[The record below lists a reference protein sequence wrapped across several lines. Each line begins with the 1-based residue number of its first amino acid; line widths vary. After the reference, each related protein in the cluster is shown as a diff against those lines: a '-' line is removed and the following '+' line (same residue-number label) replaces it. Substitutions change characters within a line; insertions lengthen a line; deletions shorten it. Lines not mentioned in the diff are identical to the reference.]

1 MNMSKQRVTNMLN
14 GPISSIFLIGA
25 YDTGLTTEE
34 LARPYL
40 SFQLATRSAS
50 FIERPNT
57 DRLIMINRAKRVAV
71 NLEAYASRILSC
83 NEASWWFDPIDL
95 DNQIWVPHSRT
106 TPNPD
111 AWGLFD
117 DEHGGGQTPT
127 RAYITSTYR
136 DQTTS
141 EMTDLDHMTGVT
153 PRYPLACCR
162 LKIDSQVKVYEIAG
176 PESWHNLCAQY
187 PASWDIEQR
196 EDRHILVP
204 DWRAVSQDWDGVHL
218 SFGGWITTEQVR
230 RWSSV
235 GESMMEF
242 WNAEKTVWLSAVM
255 TDEEEMP
262 EHYRNRD
269 HIEFEFSSLR
279 S

>member
-1 MNMSKQRVTNMLN
+1 MNMSKQRVTKILN
-14 GPISSIFLIGA
+14 GPIISFFLIGA

-40 SFQLATRSAS
+40 SFQLATQSAG

-71 NLEAYASRILSC
+71 NLEEYASRMLSC

-95 DNQIWVPHSRT
+95 DNQIWVSHSST

-136 DQTTS
+136 VQTTS
-141 EMTDLDHMTGVT
+141 EMTDLDYMTRVT
-153 PRYPLACCR
+153 PRYPLNCWR
-162 LKIDSQVKVYEIAG
+162 LKIDSQVKVYENAG
-176 PESWHNLCAQY
+176 PESWHTLCAQY
-187 PASWDIEQR
+187 PASWDIEHR

-255 TDEEEMP
+255 TGAEEMP
-262 EHYRNRD
+262 AHYRDRD
-269 HIEFEFSSLR
+269 QVEFEFYSLR
-279 S
+279 